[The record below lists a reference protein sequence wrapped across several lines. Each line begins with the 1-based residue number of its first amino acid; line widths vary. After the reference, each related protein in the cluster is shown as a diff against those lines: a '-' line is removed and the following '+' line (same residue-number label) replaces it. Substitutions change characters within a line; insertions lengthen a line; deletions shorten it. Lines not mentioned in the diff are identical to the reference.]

1 MKKAVFQLEPLTCP
15 SCIKKIEITLNK
27 TAGVDAAKVLFNS
40 SKVKTEFD
48 ETQIEA
54 YQLEE
59 TIKKL
64 GYPVL
69 SMKVS

>member
-1 MKKAVFQLEPLTCP
+1 MSKAVFQLEPLTCP
-15 SCIKKIEITLNK
+15 SCIKKIETTLNK
-27 TAGVDAAKVLFNS
+27 TTGVESAKVLFNS

-48 ETQIEA
+48 NAQIEA
-54 YQLEE
+54 SQLEE

-69 SMKVS
+69 SSKFS